1 MSWTV
6 LEGTGGSGGV
16 VAPCSAANHATSS
29 TGANI
34 ATITIYFT
42 EQEVGLGMA
51 RPGEDQEEGGVRL
64 ERRARL
70 VRM

>member
-1 MSWTV
+1 V
-6 LEGTGGSGGV
+6 GV
-16 VAPCSAANHATSS
+16 
-29 TGANI
+29 
-34 ATITIYFT
+34 
-42 EQEVGLGMA
+42 GMA